1 MNVVSID
8 PREKEETRR
17 KQDMLEVIDFM
28 RKQIE
33 DGDIKEFVATSL
45 NKDGDVQVHA
55 SCLDLPGGV
64 GLYEIGKQIFIDQGT
79 R

>member
-17 KQDMLEVIDFM
+17 KEEMLEVIEEIK
-28 RKQIE
+28 RQIE
-33 DGDIKEFVATSL
+33 SGRIKEFVATSMTL
-45 NKDGDVQVHA
+45 EGEAQIHA

-64 GLYEIGKQIFIDQGT
+64 GMYEIGKFLFIEQGI
-79 R
+79 